1 MVKQTVQL
9 AKGEVL
15 MKFEEAMLE
24 LENTVKKLESGETTL
39 EESMELFEKG
49 VKLSRVC
56 QKLLSEAQLKVTKLI
71 AESDSEVEFDTE
83 NM

>member
-1 MVKQTVQL
+1 
-9 AKGEVL
+9 

-49 VKLSRVC
+49 AKLSRVC

>member
-1 MVKQTVQL
+1 
-9 AKGEVL
+9 

-49 VKLSRVC
+49 VQLSRVC
-56 QKLLSEAQLKVTKLI
+56 QKLLSEAQLKVAKLI

>member
-1 MVKQTVQL
+1 
-9 AKGEVL
+9 

-49 VKLSRVC
+49 VKLSRMC

-71 AESDSEVEFDTE
+71 AESDSEVEFDME